1 MSGGVSWHVLRSIS
15 YCEVTLLDS
24 SATSRPFRCY
34 QQQSLIEMEMIKGT
48 LSRKVT
54 QPGWTNFFGCRFPI
68 ISRWSTTGNRHIIQ
82 NACSAVMEEN
92 LSFAGSQHTRG
103 QDYNRL
109 SSQTLADLVC
119 QSKANEMVIQYHRR
133 VTMTVFHLQQR
144 RE

>member
-1 MSGGVSWHVLRSIS
+1 
-15 YCEVTLLDS
+15 
-24 SATSRPFRCY
+24 
-34 QQQSLIEMEMIKGT
+34 MEMIKGT

-144 RE
+144 REWQWRMEVWGLYICCMVVAVTWVGDKIVLPVSSLRSISPT